1 MNELQE
7 ASTEQSA
14 TTPVVVAHEE
24 QAHSKRLMLLVGVPV
39 FALLAIAMM
48 YLMSGRYVETENA
61 YVKADKIPISS
72 QVSGVIEDTLVQENQ
87 NVVKDQLLYRLDQ
100 APFKVALA
108 KAESKLS
115 QVRIDILALKAS
127 YREKQAEIDLAQTKY
142 NFSLRNK
149 QRQTDLA
156 AKHFTS
162 LSSLDDAKEGAE
174 IAAQQVTTVQHDL
187 KRLAESLA
195 GSIDE
200 PVEKHPSYLMAKAEL
215 DQAKLDLAHT
225 EIRAPMSGTINAP
238 PKPGQFIGAGTIT
251 MTLVTN
257 DHPWV
262 EANFTEKE
270 LTNVRPGQQVVATV
284 DLYPGKK
291 WKGVVESLSPATG
304 SEFSIIPAQNATGNW
319 VKIAQRVAVRI
330 KLLPEAGS
338 PQLRSGL
345 STWVEIDTKGADTAA
360 KKTT

>member
-7 ASTEQSA
+7 AST
-14 TTPVVVAHEE
+14 TTPIVVAPEE
-24 QAHSKRLMLLVGVPV
+24 QPRSKRLMLLVGVPA
-39 FALLAIAMM
+39 FALLVITMM
-48 YLMSGRYVETENA
+48 YLMGGRYVETENA

-72 QVSGVIEDTLVQENQ
+72 QVSGVIQETLVRENQ
-87 NVVKDQLLYRLDQ
+87 NVTKGQLLYRLDQ
-100 APFKVALA
+100 EPFKVALA

-127 YREKQAEIDLAQTKY
+127 YREKQAEIDLARTKY

-162 LSSLDDAKEGAE
+162 MSSLDDAKEGAE
-174 IAAQQVTTVQHDL
+174 IAAQQVTTVQYDL

-195 GSIDE
+195 GSVNE

-225 EIRAPMSGTINAP
+225 EIRAPISGTINAP
-238 PKPGQFIGAGTIT
+238 PKPGQFIGAGNIT

-270 LTNVRPGQQVVATV
+270 LTNVRPGQQVIATI

-330 KLLPEAGS
+330 KLIPEAGS

-345 STWVEIDTKGADTAA
+345 SSWVKIDTKDTNTA
-360 KKTT
+360 KTT